1 MHTKTGNLHLEIQTS
16 RKSPVGLIRT
26 TYWDRKTQTT
36 RHTQHGRV
44 SGCSLVQL
52 KMLQRAFREQVLPM
66 GDSSAFRVIA
76 SKELG
81 ASQIVL
87 NLAKELGLHHILYS
101 RAEPWVDCIL
111 AMVAGRIVY
120 QGSKLGLCN
129 RWQNTALWE
138 LCGIKGRP
146 DVNTHCYTP
155 LDRLFNR
162 QNAIQKNLAKR
173 HLQSGTLVLYDIT
186 STYFEGEYKN
196 SELVKFGYN
205 RDGKKKHEQIVIGL
219 ITNAD
224 GCPIGCEVFEGN
236 TN

>member
-1 MHTKTGNLHLEIQTS
+1 
-16 RKSPVGLIRT
+16 
-26 TYWDRKTQTT
+26 
-36 RHTQHGRV
+36 
-44 SGCSLVQL
+44 
-52 KMLQRAFREQVLPM
+52 M
-66 GDSSAFRVIA
+66 GDTSAFRVIA

-101 RAEPWVDCIL
+101 RAESWVDCIL

-146 DVNTHCYTP
+146 NVNEHCYVP
-155 LDRLFNR
+155 LDRLLNR
-162 QNAIQKNLAKR
+162 QNAIQKNLARR

-205 RDGKKKHEQIVIGL
+205 QDGKKKHEQIVIGL
-219 ITNAD
+219 ITNVD
-224 GCPIGCEVFEGN
+224 GCPIGCEVFDGN
-236 TN
+236 TNDSTTVMDKVEKVRKAFELDRFVFVGDRGMVTQGKFDEIRLFDPYRFDSPV